1 MLTAECRCVIGPN
14 LVLEGKEVKANVH
27 LDHHQNPDQPPPIK
41 KVQASGVTGCLRE
54 GTLRAS
60 FVSN

>member
-14 LVLEGKEVKANVH
+14 LVSEGKEVKANVH

-41 KVQASGVTGCLRE
+41 KVQASGVRMP
-54 GTLRAS
+54 A
-60 FVSN
+60 